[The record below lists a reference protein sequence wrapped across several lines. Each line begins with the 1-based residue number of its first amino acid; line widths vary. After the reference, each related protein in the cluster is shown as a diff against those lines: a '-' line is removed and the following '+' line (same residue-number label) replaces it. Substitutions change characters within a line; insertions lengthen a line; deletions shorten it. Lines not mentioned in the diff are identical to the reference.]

1 MGVQLA
7 EAGQL
12 VVLMLPC
19 HVLPHDEQHLGIII
33 IITITIIIITA
44 AQMRLYSMVQ
54 GKRKGELVS
63 SSSCITW
70 TFHNQTS
77 LSQLENSSSGFHN
90 HGEGPYY

>member
-12 VVLMLPC
+12 VVLVLPR
-19 HVLPHDEQHLGIII
+19 HVLPHDEQHLLTI
-33 IITITIIIITA
+33 IITIITIIIIIIITA

-70 TFHNQTS
+70 AFHNQM
-77 LSQLENSSSGFHN
+77 ENSSSGFHN